1 MRLTNLQSANALPNT
16 RGFGDKRLKM
26 SKESSYVFMLR
37 AGGSELEVVY
47 NEQNDQVY
55 LSEAQLFLKGDHV
68 EGGCLFF
75 IDEVYDMDKLI
86 SYLSEIREKMVKH
99 YAAKPDIAVSGCSKH
114 NVEIT
119 AVYCQHPGCGEYAL
133 NDVNYCLKHDLKGP
147 YCTECGK
154 PQTKEE
160 IGARISLCFDCEKK
174 QIIQSADSFKPVVC
188 MICEGRFDNSL
199 QRQVGICGTC
209 QKKAEAGQDAA
220 CVAHKICTHKHC
232 GNTVEEGFTLCYIHL
247 KPVIKD
253 VD

>member
-1 MRLTNLQSANALPNT
+1 
-16 RGFGDKRLKM
+16 M

-68 EGGCLFF
+68 EGGGLFF

-99 YAAKPDIAVSGCSKH
+99 YEAKPAKSLAEAIAS
-114 NVEIT
+114 
-119 AVYCQHPGCGEYAL
+119 
-133 NDVNYCLKHDLKGP
+133 GP

-174 QIIQSADSFKPVVC
+174 QIIQAADSFKPVVC
-188 MICEGRFDNSL
+188 MKCEGQFDNLL
-199 QRQVGICGTC
+199 QKQLGICGKC
-209 QKKAEAGQDAA
+209 MIDQANKNKAKAKPADDSLAICHHTGCESKCKPNSYF
-220 CVAHKICTHKHC
+220 CVVHELL
-232 GNTVEEGFTLCYIHL
+232 G
-247 KPVIKD
+247 
-253 VD
+253 